1 MDWIFKAS
9 SSWDFDEIDVMDD
22 SIIGNSQN
30 MEGFDVDQGSGIF
43 GNGQKRS
50 TMSSSPPG
58 SSKKPRGHA
67 SEQPASCLVD
77 GCIADLSICRDYY
90 RRHRVCETHSK
101 TPVVTIGG
109 KDQRF
114 CQQCSRFHPIGEFDE
129 VKRSCRKRLDGHNRR
144 RRKPRAESM
153 YLNYGSY
160 LTDHQGTKL
169 LNFGGSP
176 AYTTTFGSSLTWP
189 SDEKSNQQLHVTVEQ
204 TTPSN
209 SYACARE
216 RKFPF
221 LLDTDS
227 DQVNHLFSEATFQHT
242 SASAHLLVEPK
253 SALSLLSKHTMHHAH
268 ASESGPNNL
277 IQPPGTALQFN
288 GSLNQ
293 HLNPHLPLRNVTGPD
308 SGHATNHLIGMIH
321 FRADALLENE
331 AAKVL
336 SFSWE

>member
-30 MEGFDVDQGSGIF
+30 LEGFDVDQGSGIF

-77 GCIADLSICRDYY
+77 GCIADLSICRDYH

-114 CQQCSRFHPIGEFDE
+114 CQQCSRFHPLGEFDE

-160 LTDHQGTKL
+160 LTDQGTKL

-189 SDEKSNQQLHVTVEQ
+189 SDKKSNQQLHVTVEQ

-253 SALSLLSKHTMHHAH
+253 GALSLLSKHTMHHAH

-308 SGHATNHLIGMIH
+308 SDHATNHLIGMIH